1 MKVQLNPMI
10 EITKGDEIAIK
21 RVNDICEMLICTL
34 AEHTF
39 TDDACIICADNGEV
53 FVTEK
58 ELYSTLDVLTRMTRI
73 ASEAP
78 IDCNACKMLAV
89 EFIK

>member
-10 EITKGDEIAIK
+10 EITKGDEMAIK
-21 RVNDICEMLICTL
+21 RMNYICEMLICAL

-53 FVTEK
+53 FATEK
-58 ELYSTLDVLTRMTRI
+58 ELYATLDVLARITRI

-78 IDCNACKMLAV
+78 IDCNARKVLAID
-89 EFIK
+89 FIR